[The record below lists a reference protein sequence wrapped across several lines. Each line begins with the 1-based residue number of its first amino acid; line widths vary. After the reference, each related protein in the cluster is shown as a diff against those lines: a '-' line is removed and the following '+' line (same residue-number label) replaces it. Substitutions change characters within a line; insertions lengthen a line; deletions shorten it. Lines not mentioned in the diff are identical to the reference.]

1 MAARSAGKAVLL
13 NYSGWQRQILE
24 ENNVG
29 FGCELCN
36 LDEFV
41 EKVLYFNSHRDELIE
56 MGYNARRLAEEK
68 FSRAKLAAEALD
80 VINSI

>member
-1 MAARSAGKAVLL
+1 MLL

-24 ENNVG
+24 ENNAG

-41 EKVLYFNSHRDELIE
+41 EKVLYFNSHRHKLIE
-56 MGYNARRLAEEK
+56 MGQNARRIAEEK
-68 FSRAKLAAEALD
+68 FSRAKLTAEALE
-80 VINSI
+80 VINSV